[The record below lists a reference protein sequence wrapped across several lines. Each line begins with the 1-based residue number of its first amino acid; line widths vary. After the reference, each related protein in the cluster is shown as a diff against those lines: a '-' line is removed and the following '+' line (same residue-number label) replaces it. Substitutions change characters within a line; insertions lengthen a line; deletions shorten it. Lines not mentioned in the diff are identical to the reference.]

1 MEQGTATDDIAA
13 GDPPSDLASSVPA
26 LSLPTPDGPA
36 LSDPTPDGSPPS
48 PDDNFLPPPG
58 WLESPDPSLQIV
70 AASASP
76 ISVVAASESSSDVVV
91 PATLQSQPDPV
102 FSAPLSSPA
111 RLQCDI
117 DPVSALVHFCST
129 PSPVPSLCISPAP
142 TLDATASPASQ
153 ESVVAETVERLS
165 AVAQQKGLAF
175 DASTLSQFVQD
186 TSVRIQ
192 TSGVTLHVHDSTW
205 SWNQHYS
212 VLSFLLNGHL
222 HAEYT
227 KLSGW
232 LGLPPCGKSLW
243 QRIIERLE
251 PHVTELAEWSC
262 KTVRERIEKRG
273 DKDKWVASFDGF
285 YLTRGHYSNNYSAT
299 IHDYHEGGIAWFC
312 HRTKKGAGHNWAGTS
327 SGAESDMLEEV
338 LGKVKKSDFVVQEL
352 VTDKDSTTNAIFCK
366 HFPEGTVTYCSNHCT
381 KNLHKHLEKLKKN
394 KCEVCQTIFV
404 SITYISKLV
413 QFSVSSQQLP
423 L

>member
-1 MEQGTATDDIAA
+1 M
-13 GDPPSDLASSVPA
+13 
-26 LSLPTPDGPA
+26 
-36 LSDPTPDGSPPS
+36 
-48 PDDNFLPPPG
+48 
-58 WLESPDPSLQIV
+58 
-70 AASASP
+70 
-76 ISVVAASESSSDVVV
+76 
-91 PATLQSQPDPV
+91 
-102 FSAPLSSPA
+102 
-111 RLQCDI
+111 
-117 DPVSALVHFCST
+117 
-129 PSPVPSLCISPAP
+129 
-142 TLDATASPASQ
+142 
-153 ESVVAETVERLS
+153 VAETVERLS

-175 DASTLSQFVQD
+175 DVSTLSQFVQD
-186 TSVRIQ
+186 ASVRIQ

-232 LGLPPCGKSLW
+232 LGLPPCGKSQW

-285 YLTRGHYSNNYSAT
+285 YLTRGHYSNNSSAT

-404 SITYISKLV
+404 SITYISKFV
-413 QFSVSSQQLP
+413 QFSVSSQQFP